1 MKLTP
6 LDIQRQEFRQ
16 RFRGLDSDEVQAFLS
31 LVAEEM
37 EQLRSTNERLS
48 EETRRQT
55 ALLAE
60 HHQREEIL
68 KNTLVSAQRS
78 SEEVKQNAKK
88 HAQMTLKEAELA
100 ADRLVEAAQS
110 RAHDIEKD
118 ILELKLRKRH
128 VLNSVLASIANLR
141 DLIQL
146 MSESESE
153 QEKVSYLKRK
163 TTPAVGEYQAP
174 GQ

>member
-16 RFRGLDSDEVQAFLS
+16 RFRGLDPDEVRAFLS

-37 EQLRSTNERLS
+37 EQLRSENEKLT

-55 ALLAE
+55 SLLAE

-78 SEEVKQNAKK
+78 SEDVKENAKK
-88 HAQMTLKEAELA
+88 QAHMTLKEAELA
-100 ADRLVEAAQS
+100 ADRLVEAAQA

-118 ILELKLRKRH
+118 ILELKLQKRQ

-141 DLIQL
+141 NLIQL
-146 MSESESE
+146 MSETESD

-163 TTPAVGEYQAP
+163 ATQPVSEYQAP